1 VTDEFDKALA
11 ALAGG
16 DSIGR
21 RALCTCLDAVCA
33 GEPAIALYFSLS
45 AQDAREH
52 SLRFGG
58 PMASAWLF
66 GGDVQ
71 QRAKLRLDMDF
82 VGVVGQRHGGRRSPT
97 VRSTKPPA
105 YVGGSWKRGRTDT
118 APRFK
123 LNSNTSRSG
132 LGRFG
137 LLRCE
142 EPTEHRLL
150 KLTQGPDSMLAGG
163 VVFARPPCLKMQV
176 HPSRPSSLIRPRAS
190 QQQAYSRGLSM
201 LPAKCKSGAK
211 PSAAHPGR
219 QPSRM
224 RCRKWV
230 SSDSG
235 KSDSCCE
242 RNMIDEQVCTDEYN
256 LTCH

>member
-123 LNSNTSRSG
+123 LNSNTGRSG

-150 KLTQGPDSMLAGG
+150 KLTQGPGFHVGWGRGVCTPSMSEDASAPLQTQQPDSAPSEPTAGLLQG
-163 VVFARPPCLKMQV
+163 SFHVASQMQV
-176 HPSRPSSLIRPRAS
+176 WCQAIGRSSILAVNH
-190 QQQAYSRGLSM
+190 RG
-201 LPAKCKSGAK
+201 
-211 PSAAHPGR
+211 
-219 QPSRM
+219 
-224 RCRKWV
+224 
-230 SSDSG
+230 
-235 KSDSCCE
+235 
-242 RNMIDEQVCTDEYN
+242 
-256 LTCH
+256 